1 MYTPATNFIPD
12 FFHNEVSCEEYYEFS
27 RSYRY
32 NKDSDFLSWEDYD
45 KRDNFEEEYSER
57 RY

>member
-45 KRDNFEEEYSER
+45 KI
-57 RY
+57 